1 MILLAP
7 QLIQQFKLEWGKISF
22 DGTELR
28 DILFV
33 DGKVTPRNY
42 DKLTKK
48 YGSIHIVDIDEA
60 KELLRGNPWEVI
72 IGIGHESLLKL
83 NPDAETILK
92 QRTALVILPSPLAV
106 DRINADIKRGEKVNA
121 LIHTTC

>member
-1 MILLAP
+1 MIFLAP
-7 QLIQQFKLEWGKISF
+7 PLIQQFKLEWGKISF

-48 YGSIHIVDIDEA
+48 YGSIHVVDIDEA
-60 KELLRGNPWEVI
+60 KELLHGNPWEVI